1 MDHKDVDSNM
11 PQATAPAKTGEG
23 LQQGLRHALYVAL
36 ILSLALPGIVAGFVM
51 IYFSLQRTLESETR
65 VRAEKLA
72 DLLQAGMTT
81 PVWEMSPEAG
91 RPLLKAIATDPSVT
105 LVEVFDVDNGILLD
119 YRRASEDEAPPIVI
133 IRRITH
139 DGEHLGQT
147 VLHYST
153 ASAVNEA
160 WRASIRL
167 LVIIALQLL
176 ISFLL
181 IGTWLK
187 RRVLAPVETLRQ
199 SAGRIA
205 DGDLASEVPALN
217 GDEFGQL
224 AIRLDRM
231 RNSLAKSVT
240 SLEERVEERTAA
252 LKSVNTRLQKTLDD
266 LQHMQSL
273 LVQSEKLAS
282 LGSLVAGVAH
292 ELNTPIG
299 TGVTVVSTITD
310 KCVELRRL
318 VDKGIR
324 RSQLDALLN
333 DIEQASVLAQSSLER
348 AARLIN
354 DFKQVAVDQ
363 TSSRRRKFELHEL
376 LREMM
381 AAVRLRHKH
390 APVAIE
396 IAAPPG
402 IAMDSYPG
410 TLEQILTN
418 LIDNAVIH
426 GAEGRVDCVV
436 TISAQPQEGGVQ
448 ISVTDNG
455 NGIAA
460 EHLPK
465 LFDPFFTTRL
475 GKGGSG
481 LGLSIVFSLVSGMLG
496 GHVTVDST
504 LGRGTRFT
512 LDLPLAAPDRPA
524 PEERP

>member
-1 MDHKDVDSNM
+1 MDRTDADS
-11 PQATAPAKTGEG
+11 TANIPASTGEG
-23 LQQGLRHALYVAL
+23 QQKGLRHALYVAL
-36 ILSLALPGIVAGFVM
+36 ILSLAFPGIVAGFVM
-51 IYFSLQRTLESETR
+51 IYSSLQRTLESETR

-91 RPLLKAIATDPSVT
+91 RPLLKAIATDPSVV
-105 LVEVFDVDNGILLD
+105 LIEVFDVDNGMLLD
-119 YRRASEDEAPPIVI
+119 YRRASEEDQAPPIVI
-133 IRRITH
+133 SRPIMH
-139 DGEHLGQT
+139 DGEQLGQT

-153 ASAVNEA
+153 ASAINEA

-176 ISFLL
+176 VSFLL
-181 IGTWLK
+181 IGAWLK
-187 RRVLAPVETLRQ
+187 RRVLTPVETLRQ
-199 SAGRIA
+199 SASRIA
-205 DGDLASEVPALN
+205 NGDLTSEVPALN

-224 AIRLDRM
+224 ATRLDRM
-231 RNSLAKSVT
+231 RNSLARSVT
-240 SLEERVEERTAA
+240 NLEERVEERTAA
-252 LKSVNTRLQKTLDD
+252 LKSVNNRLQKTLDD
-266 LQHMQSL
+266 LQHMQNL

-299 TGVTVVSTITD
+299 TGVTVVSTIND
-310 KCVELRRL
+310 KCIELRRL

-324 RSQLDALLN
+324 RSQLDTLLN
-333 DIEQASVLAQSSLER
+333 DIEQASLIAQSSLGR

-363 TSSRRRKFELHEL
+363 TSSRRRRFELHEL

-396 IAAPPG
+396 VVAPPG

-410 TLEQILTN
+410 TLEQILSN
-418 LIDNAVIH
+418 LVDNAVIH
-426 GAEGRVDCVV
+426 GAEGRDGCLI
-436 TISAQPQEGGVQ
+436 TITAQPHEGGVQ
-448 ISVTDNG
+448 ISVADNG

-496 GHVTVDST
+496 GQVTVESS
-504 LGRGTRFT
+504 LGKGTHFT
-512 LDLPLAAPDRPA
+512 LELPLNAPERPA
-524 PEERP
+524 PEERT